1 MSDAVSLERRR
12 PEPPEIDAAIVPT
25 QYRLDRLVIYGE
37 DKSTLWG
44 LFGVFALFSQIG
56 ELRLGRLYTLADMGF
71 IDSSEEDNVIET
83 IRFPPHTE
91 IHSLTLRSPA
101 STFMTSLFRRW
112 PTIRS
117 LRAVSSEGLELRDF
131 LCLGK
136 ILKAA
141 GPAITRFDFNAEKA
155 LMNIR
160 ATNFLYAESINGWQW
175 SQLNLAS
182 CTFLA
187 SISFTV
193 FFMTTVGFLW
203 LAYIDILA
211 TVSAKS
217 LREITFTICFPRDV
231 YHQLAEDRIFHWA
244 AMERALSRFERLQTV
259 RFNFQL
265 NVNIKDVGLEVYHAK
280 LAEAGRVVDT
290 KLPALRA
297 RGLLSFG
304 EAHHVYDR

>member
-1 MSDAVSLERRR
+1 
-12 PEPPEIDAAIVPT
+12 
-25 QYRLDRLVIYGE
+25 
-37 DKSTLWG
+37 
-44 LFGVFALFSQIG
+44 
-56 ELRLGRLYTLADMGF
+56 
-71 IDSSEEDNVIET
+71 
-83 IRFPPHTE
+83 
-91 IHSLTLRSPA
+91 
-101 STFMTSLFRRW
+101 
-112 PTIRS
+112 
-117 LRAVSSEGLELRDF
+117 
-131 LCLGK
+131 
-136 ILKAA
+136 
-141 GPAITRFDFNAEKA
+141 
-155 LMNIR
+155 
-160 ATNFLYAESINGWQW
+160 
-175 SQLNLAS
+175 
-182 CTFLA
+182 
-187 SISFTV
+187 
-193 FFMTTVGFLW
+193 MTTVGFLW

-231 YHQLAEDRIFHWA
+231 HHQLAEDRIFHWA